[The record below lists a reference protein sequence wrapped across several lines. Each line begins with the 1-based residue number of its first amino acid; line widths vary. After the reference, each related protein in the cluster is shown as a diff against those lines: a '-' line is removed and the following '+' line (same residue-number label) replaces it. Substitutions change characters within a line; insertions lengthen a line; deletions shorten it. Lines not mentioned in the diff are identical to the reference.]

1 MTNRIKNAEA
11 TTVIKTV
18 KTIGFEF
25 ENELQLAE
33 QKKTLF
39 VMQNLFK
46 IIAWGWGDGSIHKA
60 LASRW

>member
-33 QKKTLF
+33 QKKNPICYAKL
-39 VMQNLFK
+39 
-46 IIAWGWGDGSIHKA
+46 I
-60 LASRW
+60 